1 MSNKKIKMVAW
12 SKSSFILIVP
22 VLIQTFLFS
31 PAHSLEALSR
41 EQITAIEECTKR
53 AIRTGQVPGAVIL
66 IGNREK
72 VLYRCALG
80 LRALKPKRVPM
91 TSDTIFDVASLTKV
105 IATTTAFMQL
115 IETGKVR
122 LDDPI
127 TKHWQEF
134 NTNGK
139 EQIRVRHLL
148 AHYSGLRSGLELR
161 PDWSGY
167 EEGLKKVTEEKPI
180 SIPGTAF
187 SYSDINFQ
195 ILGEV
200 IQRISGQSLDQ
211 YCDEHI
217 FRPLG
222 MRDTLFKPSPDLYHR
237 IAPTQWDRATGQMCR
252 GTVHDGVASR
262 MGGVAGHA
270 GLFSTA
276 DDLSIFA
283 TMMLNGGRFH
293 DVKILD
299 PSTIEKMTAPQS
311 PSDRVPLRGLGWDID
326 GPLASNRDE
335 LFPAGSYGH
344 TGFTGTGIWIDPISE
359 TYVIILTSRL
369 HPIGKGNAEPLR
381 SQILSLVSGAV
392 GMVSSEQV
400 LAKRPSLKNY
410 YGRDLQG
417 KVQTGLDVLVAKKFS
432 PLIGLRVGL
441 ITNHSGVDS
450 GGRRSADLI
459 HRAPGVSLVKIFSPE
474 HGLSGKLEGKVRHT
488 RDSFTGLPIY
498 SLYGNVLKPSKKML
512 DGLDALVFDIQDAGV
527 RFYTYVTTLGYAM
540 EAAAKNGIAFYVL
553 DRPNPLTGSR
563 VQGPIMDKDMRSFTG
578 YFPLPI
584 RHGMTVGEL
593 AEMFNV
599 ENKIDVKLHVIKMAG
614 YQRTIWYDETG
625 LPWVNPSPNLRSL
638 TQAILYPG
646 VAMVEGA
653 NVSVGRG
660 TDTPFELLGAP
671 WVSADELTH
680 YLNERQ
686 IPGVRFRPA
695 HFVPH
700 SHRFKD
706 QPCHGIQIILND
718 RQCFDS
724 PSLGIEIASALYRL
738 YPKDFEINETLGL
751 MGSRWVVDAIK
762 ESEPHFIVSKWEES
776 LEEFQNLRAKYLLY

>member
-1 MSNKKIKMVAW
+1 MVTW
-12 SKSSFILIVP
+12 SKSFYILILP
-22 VLIQTFLFS
+22 VLIQTVLFS
-31 PAHSLEALSR
+31 PAHSLEALSTG
-41 EQITAIEECTKR
+41 QITAIEESVQK

-80 LRALKPKRVPM
+80 LRASKPKKVAM
-91 TSDTIFDVASLTKV
+91 TMDTIFDLASLTKV
-105 IATTTAFMQL
+105 IATTTAVVQL
-115 IETGKVR
+115 IETGKVD
-122 LDDPI
+122 LDDI
-127 TKHWQEF
+127 VAKHWEEF
-134 NTNGK
+134 SRNGK
-139 EQIRVRHLL
+139 EQITVRHLL
-148 AHYSGLRSGLELR
+148 THYSGLRPGLELN

-167 EEGLKKVTEEKPI
+167 KEGLKRIVDEKPI
-180 SIPGTAF
+180 SIPGTLF
-187 SYSDINFQ
+187 TYSDINFQ

-217 FRPLG
+217 FSPLG
-222 MRDTLFKPSPDLYHR
+222 MKDTCFKPPPDLHHR
-237 IAPTQWDRATGQMCR
+237 IAPTQWDRAKGQMSW

-262 MGGVAGHA
+262 MGGVSGHA

-276 DDLSIFA
+276 EDLSIFA
-283 TMMLNGGRFH
+283 RMILNKGNFH

-299 PSTIEKMTAPQS
+299 PSTVEMMTLPQS
-311 PSDRVPLRGLGWDID
+311 PSDRIPLRGLGWDID
-326 GPLASNRDE
+326 GPFASNRDE

-369 HPIGKGNAEPLR
+369 HPSGKGNADPLR
-381 SQILSLVSGAV
+381 SQILSVVNGAV
-392 GMVSSEQV
+392 GIVLSEQV
-400 LAKRPSLKNY
+400 LAKRPSLNNY
-410 YGRDLQG
+410 YGGASQG
-417 KVQTGLDVLVAKKFS
+417 KVQTGLDVLIAEKFS
-432 PLIGLRVGL
+432 PLAGLRVGL
-441 ITNHSGVDS
+441 ITNQSGVDS
-450 GGRRSADLI
+450 GGRRSIDLMR
-459 HRAPGVSLVKIFSPE
+459 RAPGVSLVKIFSPE
-474 HGLSGKLEGKVRHT
+474 HGLSGKLEGRVRHT
-488 RDSFTGLPIY
+488 RDSLTGLPVY
-498 SLYGNVLKPSKKML
+498 SLYGDNLKPSKKML
-512 DGLDALVFDIQDAGV
+512 DGLDALVFDIQDAGT
-527 RFYTYVTTLGYAM
+527 RFYTYITTLGYAM
-540 EAAAKNGIAFYVL
+540 EAAAKKGIAFYVL

-563 VQGPIMDKDMRSFTG
+563 VQGPMMDKDTKSFTG

-599 ENKIDVKLHVIKMAG
+599 ENKIGVMLHVVKMAD
-614 YQRTIWYDETG
+614 YQRTSWYDETG

-671 WVSADELTH
+671 WVRADELTQ

-686 IPGVRFRPA
+686 IPGVRFRQA
-695 HFVPH
+695 HFVPRGY
-700 SHRFKD
+700 RFKD

-738 YPKDFEINETLGL
+738 YPKAFEIDKTLGL
-751 MGSRWVVDAIK
+751 MGSRWLVDALK

-776 LEEFQNLRAKYLLY
+776 LEEFLKLRAKYLLY